1 MSILVQPH
9 GFTIIS
15 TPSTTSTTVLV
26 VVLVV

>member
-9 GFTIIS
+9 HGFTIA
-15 TPSTTSTTVLV
+15 PSTTSTTVLV